1 MKKNIIKMLLGMFLI
16 AIVSTIWAA
25 NGDIMVENVNYP
37 GTITVNGKTLVLN
50 GAGLRTK
57 IIVDVYTLGLYVPQ
71 KSNSADTLLKMQGP
85 KLVEIH
91 MLRDVEAKTFI
102 NALKEGL
109 ADNDRDS
116 KVLAQIKPQVDQ
128 LVDLMNT
135 TDLKKG
141 DVVKFAF
148 APVKGTNISINGTN
162 KGTISGGDVFYNA
175 ILSIWIGS
183 APVDRVLKSKIVA
196 E

>member
-1 MKKNIIKMLLGMFLI
+1 MKKNIVKILLSIFLI
-16 AIVSTIWAA
+16 TIISHIWAA
-25 NGDIMVENVNYP
+25 NGDIKVENINYP
-37 GTITVNGKTLVLN
+37 GTIKMNGKTLVLN

-71 KSNSADTLLKMQGP
+71 KSNSADEILKMQGP

-109 ADNDRDS
+109 ADNDRDG

-128 LVDLMNT
+128 LVAFMNK

-148 APVKGTNISINGTN
+148 NPSSGTNISINGEN
-162 KGTISGGDVFYNA
+162 NSTISGGDVFYNA
-175 ILSIWIGS
+175 ILSIWIGN
-183 APVDRVLKSKIVA
+183 APVDRVLKSKIVP